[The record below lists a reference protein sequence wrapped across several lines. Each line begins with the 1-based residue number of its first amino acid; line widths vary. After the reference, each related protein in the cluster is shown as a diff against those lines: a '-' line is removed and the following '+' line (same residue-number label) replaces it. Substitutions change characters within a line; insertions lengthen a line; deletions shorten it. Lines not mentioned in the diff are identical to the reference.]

1 MNYLAI
7 IHKESD
13 SQYGVSFPDFIGC
26 ITAGETLDQAK
37 ELAQEALTFH
47 IDGMIQDG
55 EELPTPSKI
64 EDVPDTGAFGHFF
77 VSF

>member
-7 IHKESD
+7 IHKDDD

-26 ITAGETLDQAK
+26 ITAGETLDKAK

-77 VSF
+77 VSI